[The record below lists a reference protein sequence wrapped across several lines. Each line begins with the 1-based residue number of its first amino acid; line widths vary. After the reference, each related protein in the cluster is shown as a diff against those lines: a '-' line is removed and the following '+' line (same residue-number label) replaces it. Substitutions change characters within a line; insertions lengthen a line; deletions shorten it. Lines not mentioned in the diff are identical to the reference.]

1 MARGGRHENASPPAD
16 TGGADVVILTV
27 TLNAALDVTY
37 DVDALVPHGS
47 HRVSR
52 SFQRA
57 GGKGI
62 NVARVLSAL
71 GLPTA
76 VTGLAGGPTGRA
88 LRSDLIAAGLRDEL
102 VAMRG
107 ESRRTVTVV
116 SREDGDATVFNEPG
130 PHVDMPDW
138 TDFTGRFAQLV
149 RDAQVVVLSGSLP
162 PGLPSDAYAQLIR
175 RSAEAGAATILDTS
189 GPALLAA
196 LGARPTVVKP
206 NAAEIAEA
214 TGCYDATGRD
224 DPTVAAEA
232 LRDLGA
238 RSVVV
243 SSGPEGLHAVTP
255 GGTWRAA
262 PPRRLTGN
270 PTGAGDACV
279 AAIAAGLLAKNPWP
293 SILREAVA
301 LSAAAVPCPLAGD
314 FDAGVHDQFRSTV
327 SVERTHA
334 PVAH

>member
-1 MARGGRHENASPPAD
+1 M
-16 TGGADVVILTV
+16 ILTV

-37 DVDALVPHGS
+37 DIDALVPHGS

-52 SFQRA
+52 SSERA

-71 GLPTA
+71 GAPTA
-76 VTGLAGGPTGRA
+76 VTGLAGGSTGRA
-88 LRSDLIAAGLRDEL
+88 LRNGLSAAGLRDEL
-102 VAMRG
+102 VPMRG

-130 PHVDMPDW
+130 PHVEMSAW
-138 TDFTGRFAQLV
+138 VDFVTRFAELV
-149 RDAQVVVLSGSLP
+149 RDARVVVLSGSLP
-162 PGLPSDAYAQLIR
+162 PGLPSDAYAQLVR
-175 RSAEAGAATILDTS
+175 LSAGTGATTILDAA

-206 NAAEIAEA
+206 NAAEIIE
-214 TGCYDATGRD
+214 ATGRD
-224 DPTVAAEA
+224 DPAAAAEA
-232 LRDLGA
+232 LRELGA
-238 RSVVV
+238 RAVVA
-243 SSGPEGLHAVTP
+243 SRGPDGLHAVTP

-279 AAIAAGLLAKNPWP
+279 AAIAAGLHAGTPWP

-314 FDAGVHDQFRSTV
+314 FDAGVYDQFRSTV

-334 PVAH
+334 PVTH

>member
-1 MARGGRHENASPPAD
+1 M
-16 TGGADVVILTV
+16 ILTV
-27 TLNAALDVTY
+27 TLNAALDITY
-37 DVDALVPHGS
+37 DVDALVPNGS

-52 SFQRA
+52 CFERA

-71 GLPTA
+71 GRPTA
-76 VTGLAGGPTGRA
+76 VTGLAGGSTGRA
-88 LRSDLIAAGLRDEL
+88 LRNDLTAAGLRDEL
-102 VAMRG
+102 VPMRG

-130 PHVDMPDW
+130 PHVEMSAW
-138 TDFTGRFAQLV
+138 TDFATRFGRLV
-149 RDAQVVVLSGSLP
+149 REAQVVVLSGSLP
-162 PGLPSDAYAQLIR
+162 PGLPSDTYAHLIR

-214 TGCYDATGRD
+214 TGDD
-224 DPTVAAEA
+224 DPAAAAEA

-238 RSVVV
+238 QAVVA
-243 SSGPEGLHAVTP
+243 SGGPDGLRAVTP
-255 GGTWRAA
+255 AGTWRAT
-262 PPRRLTGN
+262 PPHRLSGN

-279 AAIAAGLLAKNPWP
+279 AAIAAGLHAGDPWP

-314 FDAGVHDQFRSTV
+314 FDAGVYDQFRSTV
-327 SVERTHA
+327 SVEKTHA
-334 PVAH
+334 PVTR